1 MNLRHV
7 GYCAYQCVFAL
18 GARLLPWRQPE
29 TITGPGSLAELVG
42 LSGDSEADRANA
54 FIDAIFAMNAR
65 LGIPTG
71 FTCIREAD
79 LPQMAAWAA
88 KEANP
93 TYPVPVIYDRARFI
107 RVIRQVMQ

>member
-1 MNLRHV
+1 MLDTAPISVCSVWAHGCCRGV
-7 GYCAYQCVFAL
+7 SRRRSPAPAV
-18 GARLLPWRQPE
+18 WRTSP
-29 TITGPGSLAELVG
+29 P
-42 LSGDSEADRANA
+42 
-54 FIDAIFAMNAR
+54 
-65 LGIPTG
+65 G

>member
-7 GYCAYQCVFAL
+7 GYRAYQCVFGL

-29 TITGPGSLAELVG
+29 KITGPGSLA
-42 LSGDSEADRANA
+42 D
-54 FIDAIFAMNAR
+54 IPAR